1 MSDESQLVPLEQ
13 VAVAEAGA
21 EGAVVQQ
28 QASSSGSAAEN
39 PLDVVAY
46 MTENVEK
53 DMVCKEEELDRDV
66 QARELEFWRNKLYGK
81 GFEEKA
87 KDMEPPCRFREK
99 TVGFGAAFCK

>member
-39 PLDVVAY
+39 PLNVVAF
-46 MTENVEK
+46 NHRPSI
-53 DMVCKEEELDRDV
+53 LGFR
-66 QARELEFWRNKLYGK
+66 FPYG
-81 GFEEKA
+81 GVRR
-87 KDMEPPCRFREK
+87 PPLAIDHRYFDNWI
-99 TVGFGAAFCK
+99 